1 MRSARITSSGIPTW
15 TYCDPDAF
23 AWEREYLFRRSWGFA
38 CLAREVDEPGAY
50 AVASVGGDSVLVVH
64 DGERRRAFHNVC
76 RHRGA
81 EVMAGSGVASE
92 FRCPYHAWT
101 YRLDGVLDRVP
112 GVREIPQGIG
122 LRELRV
128 ETWGPFVFVCSDRD
142 VEALGRFFGDVFEDV
157 GSRVDLAAVA
167 EHGTTDEVN
176 FEVEANWKVV
186 VENSLECYHCRFAHP
201 GLAESLELS
210 RYRQWT
216 GRWWSTQQVPQ
227 HTAEPVAQTALGEA
241 SRRGADES
249 GMRTARFNF
258 LFPNLYVSVWPGSE
272 GFSTTEVQPLGPHR
286 TRTRFRRF
294 FKRRV
299 SDVERNESRAF
310 SRAVID
316 EDIALCES
324 VQRGLD
330 RRLGEQ
336 RLVIGTASEEGAD
349 ESCIAHFHALL
360 REKLDWAPPAANGE
374 SLP

>member
-1 MRSARITSSGIPTW
+1 MHSGRITSSGIPTW
-15 TYCDPDAF
+15 TYCDPVAF
-23 AWEREYLFRRSWGFA
+23 AREREYLFRRSWGFA
-38 CLAREVDEPGAY
+38 CLIGEVDRPGAY
-50 AVASVGGDSVLVVH
+50 TVANVGGDSVLVVH

-81 EVMAGSGVASE
+81 EIAAGAGAATE

-101 YRLDGVLDRVP
+101 YRLDGVLDKVP
-112 GVREIPQGIG
+112 GVREIPDGVR
-122 LRELRV
+122 LRELQV
-128 ETWGPFVFVCSDRD
+128 ETWGPFVFVCSDRQ
-142 VEALGRFFGDVFEDV
+142 VEPLDRYFGDIFEDV
-157 GSRVDLAAVA
+157 DSRVDLSTVA
-167 EHGTTDEVN
+167 ENGTSDEFS
-176 FEVEANWKVV
+176 FEMEANWKVV

-201 GLAESLELS
+201 GLADSLDLS

-227 HTAEPVAQTALGEA
+227 RIAEPVAQTALGEA

-249 GMRTARFNF
+249 GMRAARFNF

-272 GFSTTEVQPLGPHR
+272 GFSTTEVHPLGPHC

-294 FKRRV
+294 FHGRV
-299 SDVERNESRAF
+299 SDAEREESRTF

-330 RRLGEQ
+330 RQVSEQ
-336 RLVIGTASEEGAD
+336 RLVVGVGGEGAD

-360 REKLDWAPPAANGE
+360 REKLHWARPGARSEVP
-374 SLP
+374 S